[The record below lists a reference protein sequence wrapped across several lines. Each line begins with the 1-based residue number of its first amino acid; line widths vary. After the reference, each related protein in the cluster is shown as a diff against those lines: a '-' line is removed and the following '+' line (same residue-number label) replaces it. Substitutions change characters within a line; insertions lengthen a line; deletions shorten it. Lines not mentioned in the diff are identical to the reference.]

1 MQIIS
6 ADNVPLGDI
15 LASVTDAYSDYLMPM
30 QMDLT
35 TFEKMLG
42 MRGFDPSLS
51 MLAVE
56 EDASGAKDIASFWL
70 SAIEPEARPGI
81 VYAITVGTCIAHR
94 RKGLAQ
100 QLYKRLAPRA
110 QQAQL
115 NFCLLEVIEG
125 NDKAVDFYEGL
136 GFEHQM
142 RVECFKGAAPAHA
155 SLNAPVLEDIRFQT
169 VSVEESHA
177 AGSPFRAWQPTWQHD
192 TPAMAYI
199 SDDIRC
205 SIAVQNGLP
214 IAYGMV
220 DPVSGLVTQIAVDP
234 KWRRKGIARAMMAYW
249 AQKFE
254 LSAMSAGN
262 IPDTDKSTCG
272 LYRALGWENH
282 VNQFVMQAKL

>member
-15 LASVTDAYSDYLMPM
+15 LASMTDAYSDYLVPM
-30 QMDLT
+30 QMDLKA
-35 TFEKMLG
+35 FEKMLG

-51 MLAVE
+51 MLAVT
-56 EDASGAKDIASFWL
+56 EDASGVKDIASFWL

-81 VYAITVGTCIAHR
+81 VYTITVGTRIAHR

-100 QLYKRLAPRA
+100 QLYKRIAPRA
-110 QQAQL
+110 QEVQL
-115 NFCLLEVIEG
+115 DFCLLEVIDG
-125 NDKAVDFYEGL
+125 NDKAVELYEGL
-136 GFEHQM
+136 GFERQM
-142 RVECFKGAAPAHA
+142 RVKCFKGAAPVHT
-155 SLNAPVLEDIRFQT
+155 SMNAPVLEGVRFQT
-169 VSVEESHA
+169 VGVKECHA
-177 AGSPFRAWQPTWQHD
+177 AGSRFREWQPTWQHD

-205 SIAVQNGLP
+205 AIAVANGLP
-214 IAYGMV
+214 IAFGMV
-220 DPVSGLVTQIAVDP
+220 DLVSGAVTQIAVDP
-234 KWRRKGIARAMMAYW
+234 KWRRKGIAKAMMTYW

-254 LSAMSAGN
+254 LSTMSAAN
-262 IPDTDKSTCG
+262 IPDTDKGTCG